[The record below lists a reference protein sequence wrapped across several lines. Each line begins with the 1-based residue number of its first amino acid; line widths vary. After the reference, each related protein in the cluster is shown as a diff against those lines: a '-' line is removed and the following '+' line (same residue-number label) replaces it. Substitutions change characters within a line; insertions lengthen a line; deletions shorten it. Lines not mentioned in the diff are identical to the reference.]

1 MFPWYVLQSQF
12 QAFWFSLKAALG
24 HSPLS
29 AQAQRCGKKFFW
41 CHPFYS
47 SPRSPKTQLAAYL
60 PNNGFCG

>member
-1 MFPWYVLQSQF
+1 MFPWNVLQSQF

-47 SPRSPKTQLAAYL
+47 SPRSPKTQMAACC